1 MDELTTTYA
10 SPNTGPLL
18 LEGPALP
25 GSAQTSSE
33 SDSAA
38 EKSQVSVNLRL
49 PNDMKMEWIEQYHSN
64 LGSTIKPPIILFGM
78 SLKFYDK
85 VVNLARSVQV
95 SICFFVSLF
104 PRTLSRTGNN
114 AGQDSPRVAAAR
126 DNKNFLRD
134 TGRD

>member
-1 MDELTTTYA
+1 MFFFSFSPTLYVGQYPHGLYAIPSLVDELTTTYA

-25 GSAQTSSE
+25 GSTEAGSE
-33 SDSAA
+33 SDSAR

-78 SLKFYDK
+78 SLNFYDK
-85 VVNLARSVQV
+85 VVNSARSVQV
-95 SICFFVSLF
+95 SK
-104 PRTLSRTGNN
+104 T
-114 AGQDSPRVAAAR
+114 
-126 DNKNFLRD
+126 
-134 TGRD
+134 

>member
-1 MDELTTTYA
+1 MFFYSFSPTLYVGQYPHGLYAIPSLVDELTTTYA

-25 GSAQTSSE
+25 GSAETGSE
-33 SDSAA
+33 SDSAR

-85 VVNLARSVQV
+85 VVNSARSVQV
-95 SICFFVSLF
+95 QNIFFYSF
-104 PRTLSRTGNN
+104 
-114 AGQDSPRVAAAR
+114 
-126 DNKNFLRD
+126 
-134 TGRD
+134 